1 MALAPAL
8 SGDANYLD
16 KFDVLM
22 RSSNNPELAL
32 LCGRI

>member
-16 KFDVLM
+16 EPGILM
-22 RSSNNPELAL
+22 RSSDNPELAL
-32 LCGRI
+32 L